1 MGYDESQGYDIHS
14 VLAQESSKELRKR
27 IQQLEAE
34 NARLKEQRDK
44 AANLLRTAITSGGI
58 RVMNYK
64 LLARARNEIL
74 KEIESEE

>member
-1 MGYDESQGYDIHS
+1 MAVHFNTNDNEQLVREYER
-14 VLAQESSKELRKR
+14 VCQEKKK
-27 IQQLEAE
+27 LEAE